1 MALRANKRENA
12 RPKAMR
18 PHRLRLFSRW
28 SGTQKWSAA
37 AGLLL
42 GSGLAYAY
50 ACYLRGGDVS
60 PDSQYGYIFAIAG
73 TTLLALVGAGYA
85 LRKRWR
91 RMRFG
96 LLHTALSLHIVGGL
110 VALVLILM
118 HAAGNFHART
128 GTYAL
133 YSLIALVVS
142 GIIGKQLD
150 RVAPRLAARIALRTV
165 TQEGEERLEALV
177 GVLDTKQRQSRRVDS
192 QRRDGHRK
200 SLGEHEVSISPWEPW
215 DLAYYDLDASADEI
229 PSLLHRPYSSTV
241 HPTPSGTG
249 MQASLSK
256 ELRQAIGLEEFF
268 LRLIRIWRYLH
279 IMLSGL
285 TLILILWHLEYAAT
299 LLFSAR

>member
-1 MALRANKRENA
+1 MALKASKRENA

-18 PHRLRLFSRW
+18 SHRLRLFAEW

-37 AGLLL
+37 GGLLL
-42 GSGLAYAY
+42 GTGLAYAY
-50 ACYLRGGDVS
+50 ICYLHSGDIS

-73 TTLLALVGAGYA
+73 TTLLALVGVGYA

-96 LLHTALSLHIVGGL
+96 LLHTALSWHIIGGL
-110 VALVLILM
+110 LALALIVM
-118 HAAGNFHART
+118 HTAGNFHPRT

-133 YSLIALVVS
+133 YSLIALVLS

-150 RVAPRLAARIALRTV
+150 RVAPRLAARVALRTV

-177 GVLDTKQRQSRRVDS
+177 GVLNTKQRQIRRVDAL
-192 QRRDGHRK
+192 RRDSHRK
-200 SLGEHEVSISPWEPW
+200 SLDEQEVSAPPWEPW
-215 DLAYYDLDASADEI
+215 DLAYYDLDASAVEI
-229 PSLLHRPYSSTV
+229 PSLLHRSCASTER
-241 HPTPSGTG
+241 PTPGGTG
-249 MQASLSK
+249 MQASLSE
-256 ELRQAIGLEEFF
+256 ELRQAIGLEKLF
-268 LRLIRIWRYLH
+268 LRLIRIWRYIH